1 MIDVDEIKASYP
13 ICRPRAFFGSQ
24 MALRQWQKTN
34 SVGGWDLEG
43 MVLHWMAVVRYFD
56 DDQPS
61 MRQLYGGLGTHIGR
75 FNGWADR
82 YHLGSVRYPTRK
94 RFDSRARNLISWIE
108 RDADANNFD
117 LSVARALLAT
127 STL

>member
-1 MIDVDEIKASYP
+1 MIDIDGITASYP

-24 MALRQWQKTN
+24 PALRQWQKTN

-56 DDQPS
+56 DDQPLCGS
-61 MRQLYGGLGTHIGR
+61 STAGLKPTSAVSTVGQIGTT
-75 FNGWADR
+75 WDP
-82 YHLGSVRYPTRK
+82 SDTRPAK